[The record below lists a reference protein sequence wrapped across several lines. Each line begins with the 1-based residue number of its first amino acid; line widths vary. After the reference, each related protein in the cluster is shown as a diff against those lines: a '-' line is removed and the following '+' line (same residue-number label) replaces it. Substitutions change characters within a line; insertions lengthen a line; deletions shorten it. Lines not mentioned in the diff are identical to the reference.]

1 MRKKFKIRIKD
12 DLLEHINSKIKKNIK
27 LTSIL
32 KEQILLNIKPNEL
45 IKPNIKDNQILL
57 NKKIKVILGY
67 KISRK
72 FKKYNKKYNQNLSQ
86 IIYNENCIDIK
97 DIFEM
102 KLIECI
108 RYYRKD
114 EIYFENKKK
123 NIIA

>member
-32 KEQILLNIKPNEL
+32 KEQILLNINLNEL

-72 FKKYNKKYNQNLSQ
+72 FKKYNKKYNQNLIQ

-114 EIYFENKKK
+114 EKYFENKKK